1 MARPLITANISGCI
15 GMGFATRGVGNV
27 SECASGCFSCRISCT
42 DLPPI
47 TWSRGS
53 ILACFSSVIKRAAA
67 STLPF
72 LVSSAKSLALVVEC
86 WGAFN
91 LNGPSPRRAVSGKD
105 LPNGSPRFLYEH
117 YHLLLPILI
126 GPRKY
131 PSPNGTVD
139 SLLALD
145 AVMAAQW

>member
-1 MARPLITANISGCI
+1 MARPLIAANISGCI

-27 SECASGCFSCRISCT
+27 SECASGCFSRRISCS

-67 STLPF
+67 LILPF

-91 LNGPSPRRAVSGKD
+91 LNGPSPRHAISGD
-105 LPNGSPRFLYEH
+105 DPPNGSPSFLYEH
-117 YHLLLPILI
+117 YHLLLPMLT